1 MQTNAKFENRKKEKL
16 PMQKGNILI
25 VDDNKSILST
35 LEILLTPEFQIIT
48 ALSNPN
54 QILSELR
61 KMDYNLLIL
70 DMNFSAGI
78 NTGNE
83 GIYWLGR
90 IKEFNPEI
98 SVVMITAYGDVDL
111 AVKALKAGASDFILK
126 PWDNEKLLATLKLA
140 IQLNLSKKEIVQL
153 KERETELKKELNR
166 DQKFIIGSS
175 PRLLNVL
182 SLARKVARTEANV
195 LITGENGTGKDLI
208 AQEIHRLSNRS
219 REVLVTVDM
228 GALTE
233 TLFESELF
241 GHVKGAFTDARENRQ
256 GKFETAGKGTLFL
269 DEIGNISFH
278 LQSKLLSAIENRHIS
293 RIGSNQMIPID
304 IRLICATNKNL
315 ENMVHEGLFREDLLY
330 RINTIQIELPPL
342 RDRGNDIVILAEFF
356 LKNYAF
362 KYNKPGLKINQQTID
377 RLLKYSWPGNIREL
391 QHTIEKA
398 VILSE
403 TSVLRP
409 EDLHLRQSDYTGSN
423 NTFHTLEE
431 MEKLMIQK
439 ALDDNNGNFTAAA
452 EQLGITRQTLYNR
465 IKKTER

>member
-1 MQTNAKFENRKKEKL
+1 MQN
-16 PMQKGNILI
+16 QKGNILI

-35 LEILLTPEFQIIT
+35 LEILLSPIFQT
-48 ALSNPN
+48 VTSLTNPN
-54 QILSELR
+54 QIMSELR
-61 KMDYNLLIL
+61 KKDYNLVIL

-90 IKEFNPEI
+90 IKDINPDI
-98 SVVMITAYGDVDL
+98 SVVMITAYGDINI
-111 AVKALKAGASDFILK
+111 AVKALKSGASDFILK

-140 IQLNLSKKEIVQL
+140 IQLNLSKKEVVQL
-153 KERETELKKELNR
+153 KEREAELKKELNR

-175 PRLLNVL
+175 PQLMKVL
-182 SLARKVARTEANV
+182 KLARKVAKTEANV

-208 AQEIHRLSNRS
+208 AQEIHRLSSRS
-219 REVLVTVDM
+219 NEILVSVDM

-256 GKFETAGKGTLFL
+256 GKFEIAGKGTLFL

-278 LQSKLLSAIENRHIS
+278 LQSKLLSAIENRQIS
-293 RIGSNQMIPID
+293 RIGSNNMIPID

-315 ENMVHEGLFREDLLY
+315 ESMVHEGLFREDLLY

-342 RDRGNDIVILAEFF
+342 RDRGNDIIILAEFF
-356 LKNYAF
+356 LKYYAS
-362 KYNKPGLKINQQTID
+362 KYNKPGIKINQQAHD
-377 RLLKYSWPGNIREL
+377 KLLKYSWPGNIREL

-403 TSVLRP
+403 VSILKP
-409 EDLHLRQSDYTGSN
+409 EDLHLRQSNYTEIN
-423 NTFHTLEE
+423 NTFNTLVE
-431 MEKLMIQK
+431 MEKLMIQR
-439 ALDDNNGNFTAAA
+439 ALEKNNGNFTAAA

-465 IKKTER
+465 IKKADR

>member
-1 MQTNAKFENRKKEKL
+1 MH
-16 PMQKGNILI
+16 KGNILI

-35 LEILLTPEFQIIT
+35 LEILLSPEFQTIT
-48 ALSNPN
+48 TLTNPN

-61 KMDYNLLIL
+61 KMDYNLVIL

-90 IKEFNPEI
+90 IKEINPEI
-98 SVVMITAYGDVDL
+98 SVVMITAYGDIDT

-140 IQLNLSKKEIVQL
+140 IQLNLSKKEVVQL

-175 PRLLNVL
+175 PQLMKVLN
-182 SLARKVARTEANV
+182 LARKVAKTEANV

-208 AQEIHRLSNRS
+208 AQEIHKLSNRS
-219 REVLVTVDM
+219 NEVLVTVDM
-228 GALTE
+228 GSLSE

-241 GHVKGAFTDARENRQ
+241 GHMKGAFTDARENRQ
-256 GKFETAGKGTLFL
+256 GKFEIAGKGTLFL

-278 LQSKLLSAIENRHIS
+278 LQSKLLSAIENRQIS
-293 RIGSNQMIPID
+293 RIGSNQLITID
-304 IRLICATNKNL
+304 IRLICATNRNL
-315 ENMVHEGLFREDLLY
+315 EDMVSEGLFREDLLY
-330 RINTIQIELPPL
+330 RINTIQVELPPL
-342 RDRGNDIVILAEFF
+342 RDRGNDIIILTDFF
-356 LKNYAF
+356 LKKYSF
-362 KYNKPGLKINQQTID
+362 KYNKPNLKINQQAND
-377 RLLKYSWPGNIREL
+377 KLLKYAWPGNIREL

-403 TSVLRP
+403 TSILKP
-409 EDLHLRQSDYTGSN
+409 DDLNLRQSNYVSTN
-423 NTFHTLEE
+423 NPFTTLEE
-431 MEKLMIQK
+431 MEKQMIQQ
-439 ALDDNNGNFTAAA
+439 ALEKNNGNFTAAA
-452 EQLGITRQTLYNR
+452 DQLGITRQTLYNR
-465 IKKTER
+465 LKKSDQ